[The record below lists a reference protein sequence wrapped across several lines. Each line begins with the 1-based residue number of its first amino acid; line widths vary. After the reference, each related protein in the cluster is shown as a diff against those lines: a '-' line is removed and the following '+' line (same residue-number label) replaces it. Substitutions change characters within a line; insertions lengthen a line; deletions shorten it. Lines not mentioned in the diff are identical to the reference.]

1 LRFGRGGGMWIS
13 SAAPASWVRG
23 VCQPRP
29 LRMRRPL
36 ARRRSAAANGGA
48 RTAVPLDLGKEL
60 LRVAAYLHGSLG
72 ANVLCAHAGVDG
84 QRRALSVLGANAL
97 SRRSGERCAG
107 RTLYAAPG
115 APVQLQRIQ
124 EPRVLVVAPALALLA
139 DDVRLARLRG
149 RGGQL
154 TLCAPL
160 RASEARWRGYA
171 GSGAA
176 ARWSHTASEPVRKFG
191 STDTAGANTSAAPGG
206 HTQTSATIN
215 SDHCPAAHTPHRKMY
230 SLKKQCCCYFIRA
243 ERVESGSQLTILPVR
258 HTRQLP
264 VQRACRQR
272 RPQQPQGMHAVLI
285 CAHTPDSGKLR
296 RTQHSAQQCAPS

>member
-1 LRFGRGGGMWIS
+1 
-13 SAAPASWVRG
+13 VRG

-48 RTAVPLDLGKEL
+48 RTAIPLDLGEEL
-60 LRVAAYLHGSLG
+60 LRVAAYLHGGLG

-154 TLCAPL
+154 TLRCLGQAMHAGGAMLAPAQLPAGRTRRASLCASLAVRILLALIPAPRQADIRRQVRLSTQTTAPL
-160 RASEARWRGYA
+160 R
-171 GSGAA
+171 
-176 ARWSHTASEPVRKFG
+176 T
-191 STDTAGANTSAAPGG
+191 
-206 HTQTSATIN
+206 
-215 SDHCPAAHTPHRKMY
+215 
-230 SLKKQCCCYFIRA
+230 
-243 ERVESGSQLTILPVR
+243 
-258 HTRQLP
+258 
-264 VQRACRQR
+264 
-272 RPQQPQGMHAVLI
+272 
-285 CAHTPDSGKLR
+285 R
-296 RTQHSAQQCAPS
+296 RTGRCTR